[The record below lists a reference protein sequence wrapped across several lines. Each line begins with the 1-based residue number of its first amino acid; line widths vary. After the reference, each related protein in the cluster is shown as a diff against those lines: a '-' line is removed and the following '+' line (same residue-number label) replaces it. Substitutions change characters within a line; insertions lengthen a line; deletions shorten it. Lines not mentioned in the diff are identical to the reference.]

1 MQDRRRVFGKLARMQ
16 ISPGVAPLESPPAE
30 SPRRLC
36 LRPKAAKPSIGAIRR
51 ARVFRYNPHP
61 MSRIRLLPRT
71 TVEKIAAGEV
81 VERPASVVKELVENA
96 LDAGATRIT
105 VEIEEGGRKTI
116 RVIDDGR
123 GIDGDDLAMA
133 VTSHATSKIQ
143 DVDDLFRVATFGF
156 RGEALAAIGS
166 VSRLTLSSCTAS
178 GSGHAIEVAGGEAA
192 PVRETGVP
200 VGTRVEV
207 HDLFYNV
214 PARRK
219 FLKTARTEAAYV
231 QEWIHRFALAH
242 PQVAFFLQADGHQA
256 VRAFPAATVMERI
269 RFLFGPETESE
280 LVPVDHF
287 DGDFTLTGAVSK
299 PSVHRP
305 NAKDQML
312 FVNGRFVRDRT
323 VSAALRQA
331 YETLV
336 PRGKYPAAYLFLTVP
351 PDAVD
356 VNVHPMKTEVRFR
369 DAARIH
375 PFIRGA
381 VARALRPGPRAAFP
395 ETIAPRLTAAETR
408 GVFGRERP
416 VPPPA
421 ETGEIP
427 AAPPS
432 RFERQVRLDP
442 AFLPEPELRFLQVH
456 KTFLVVETEGG
467 VEIYDQ
473 HALHERIL
481 YDELRS
487 KSERAAVESQQ
498 LLIPEVLEFSP
509 VEAAHI
515 LEAKTLLATLGFD
528 VGLFGEGALA
538 VHAAPSL
545 LAGKRLK
552 EFFRVLLERWG
563 DDKTGDPGHLR
574 EKIVRIVA
582 CQAAVRAGDA
592 LSPEA
597 VRSLLARRATAE
609 FPGCCEHGR
618 PTSFTMTIKD
628 LEKRFLRR

>member
-1 MQDRRRVFGKLARMQ
+1 
-16 ISPGVAPLESPPAE
+16 
-30 SPRRLC
+30 
-36 LRPKAAKPSIGAIRR
+36 
-51 ARVFRYNPHP
+51 

-123 GIDGDDLAMA
+123 GIDGEDLAMA

-200 VGTRVEV
+200 AGTRVEV
-207 HDLFYNV
+207 RDLFYNV

-219 FLKTARTEAAYV
+219 FLKTPRTEAAYV

-242 PQVAFFLQADGHQA
+242 PQVAFFLQVDGHQA

-287 DGDFTLTGAVSK
+287 DGDFSLAGAVSK
-299 PSVHRP
+299 PSVHR
-305 NAKDQML
+305 ATARDQML
-312 FVNGRFVRDRT
+312 FVNGRFVRDKT

-336 PRGKYPAAYLFLTVP
+336 PRGKYPAAYLFLAVP

-369 DAARIH
+369 DAARVH
-375 PFIRGA
+375 PFVRAA
-381 VARALRPGPRAAFP
+381 VARALRHGRGGFP
-395 ETIAPRLTAAETR
+395 ETVAPRFAVAEST
-408 GVFGRERP
+408 VPFGKERP
-416 VPPPA
+416 APPPEDEA
-421 ETGEIP
+421 STAP
-427 AAPPS
+427 AS
-432 RFERQVRLDP
+432 RFERQVRIDP
-442 AFLPEPELRFLQVH
+442 ALLPRPEPRFLQVH

-481 YDELRS
+481 YDELKS

-515 LEAKTLLATLGFD
+515 LEAKTLLSTLGFD

-538 VHAAPSL
+538 IHAAPSL

-552 EFFRVLLERWG
+552 EFFRVLLDRWG
-563 DDKTGDPGHLR
+563 DEKTGDPGHLR

-592 LSPEA
+592 LSAEA
-597 VRSLLARRATAE
+597 VRSLLARRTTAE

>member
-1 MQDRRRVFGKLARMQ
+1 
-16 ISPGVAPLESPPAE
+16 
-30 SPRRLC
+30 
-36 LRPKAAKPSIGAIRR
+36 
-51 ARVFRYNPHP
+51 

-123 GIDGDDLAMA
+123 GIDGEDLAMA
-133 VTSHATSKIQ
+133 VTSHATSKIK

-178 GSGHAIEVAGGEAA
+178 GSGHVIEVAGGEAA
-192 PVRETGVP
+192 PAREAGVP
-200 VGTRVEV
+200 AGTRVEV
-207 HDLFYNV
+207 RDLFYNV

-219 FLKTARTEAAYV
+219 FLKTPRTEAAYV

-242 PQVAFFLQADGHQA
+242 PQVAFFLQVDGHQA

-287 DGDFTLTGAVSK
+287 DGDFSLAGAVSK
-299 PSVHRP
+299 PSVHR
-305 NAKDQML
+305 ATARDQML
-312 FVNGRFVRDRT
+312 FVNGRFVRDKT
-323 VSAALRQA
+323 ASAALRQA

-369 DAARIH
+369 DAARVH
-375 PFIRGA
+375 PFVRVA
-381 VARALRPGPRAAFP
+381 VARALRHGRGGFP
-395 ETIAPRLTAAETR
+395 ETVAPRFAAAESTAP
-408 GVFGRERP
+408 FGKERP
-416 VPPPA
+416 APPSEDEA
-421 ETGEIP
+421 S
-427 AAPPS
+427 AAPAS
-432 RFERQVRLDP
+432 RFERQVQIDP
-442 AFLPEPELRFLQVH
+442 ALLPQPELRFLQVH
-456 KTFLVVETEGG
+456 KTFLVVETADG

-481 YDELRS
+481 YDELKS

-545 LAGKRLK
+545 LAGKRLR
-552 EFFRVLLERWG
+552 EFFRVLLDRWG
-563 DDKTGDPGHLR
+563 DEKTGDPGHLR

-592 LSPEA
+592 LSAEA
-597 VRSLLARRATAE
+597 VRSLLARRTTAE